1 MLRALNVLPSDG
13 NKMGVGGIAVGGAGG
28 VQPDHAG
35 TLSMRCGAAAA
46 PLLRGS
52 FRQVYN
58 NEGLCGPVPAS
69 LTLQGYGSGGT
80 SLGTACPTSGSYH
93 E

>member
-1 MLRALNVLPSDG
+1 
-13 NKMGVGGIAVGGAGG
+13 MGVGGIAVGGAGG
-28 VQPDHAG
+28 VQPDHAD

-69 LTLQGYGSGGT
+69 PTLTGADGFTSSGTDGT
-80 SLGTACPTSGSYH
+80 SLGTTCPTSGSYH